1 DGVDRSD
8 VVLGRQG
15 AGRRDRR
22 SRQKQLRRECNVLRL
37 AEVEHGLHVQLL
49 RISTKLTSGR
59 IPKRS

>member
-1 DGVDRSD
+1 MDPSGRDEADR
-8 VVLGRQG
+8 LLC
-15 AGRRDRR
+15 R